1 MQGAG
6 MNRAKMGGKQ
16 HTDMILHDE
25 EMWQTRVT
33 RFSVPLQFKRDM
45 WANSRFFSLRTNA

>member
-1 MQGAG
+1 
-6 MNRAKMGGKQ
+6 MNRAKMGEKH